1 MQNAAG
7 RYVVLLSLL
16 AAVLAVTLVS
26 DTPDA
31 NASARWPDDAAAL
44 EIAGWNA
51 GQTSSESTNGA
62 VYVSRDYHSLTS
74 DLIATLTIS
83 TSPAAKRI
91 YRAGPEVPFLGNGYS
106 VEPVPDSLVPAAAD
120 RGALVARRGEDRF
133 LEIHTYGERRGR
145 FDNGAIAW
153 GLNVLDTV
161 VGRPNDYYL
170 ARVVVRLDG
179 DDDGQRA
186 RLATALA
193 DDLFPRIATWYAQP

>member
-1 MQNAAG
+1 MQNTVV

-16 AAVLAVTLVS
+16 TAVLAVTLLS

-31 NASARWPDDAAAL
+31 SASPRWPDDPAVLQIAAWS
-44 EIAGWNA
+44 AGPL
-51 GQTSSESTNGA
+51 SSETANGA

-74 DLIATLTIS
+74 ELTATLTIS
-83 TSPAAKRI
+83 TSPAAKRV
-91 YRAGPEVPFLGNGYS
+91 YRAGPEVPFLGSGYS
-106 VEPVPDSLVPAAAD
+106 VEPAPVSLVPAAAD
-120 RGALVARRGEDRF
+120 RGALVARRGEERF
-133 LEIHTYGERRGR
+133 LAIHTYGERRGR

-179 DDDGQRA
+179 DNDAERA
-186 RLATALA
+186 SQATALA
-193 DDLFPRIATWYAQP
+193 DDLFPRIATWYGQP